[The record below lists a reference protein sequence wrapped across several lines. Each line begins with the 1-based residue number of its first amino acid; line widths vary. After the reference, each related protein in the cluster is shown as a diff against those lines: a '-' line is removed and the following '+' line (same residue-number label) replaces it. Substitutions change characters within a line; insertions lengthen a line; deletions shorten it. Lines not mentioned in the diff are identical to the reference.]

1 MPETGVNLRGLR
13 QHNRAL
19 LLAHILRA
27 GGLSRVELAERTR
40 LTQQAVSKIVPGLL
54 DAGLLDEE
62 RRPATGVGKPRTL
75 LRIRANARHALG
87 AQLDRDSFRVVRTD
101 LTGKIIAARGGPL
114 VPGFTPG
121 QAVSALADATEALLD
136 GVDRERV
143 LGLGVG
149 AVGPLDH
156 REGLIRDATNMPGW
170 HDVPLRDLLAKRTGL
185 SVRLDKNTNTAAFA
199 HHWPDGGPTATAVVL
214 VGTGIGVGLLIDGRL
229 YRGPRTNA
237 GEFGH
242 TTLAYDGP
250 RCACGRRGCVEVL
263 HNAAKTTEE
272 AAGLLAIGLA
282 DLVQVLDLERVVL
295 TGRSVRAA
303 PESYRDTVT
312 ARLRELLPLPH
323 WQRIQVD
330 LDEIGD
336 DVVAFGAAAEVLAG
350 FYGGGEITWES
361 PGYR

>member
-13 QHNRAL
+13 QHNRTL
-19 LLAHILRA
+19 LLTHILRA

-40 LTQQAVSKIVPGLL
+40 LTQQAVSKIVPELL
-54 DAGLLDEE
+54 EAGLLDEE
-62 RRPATGVGKPRTL
+62 RQPASGVGKPRTL
-75 LRIRANARHALG
+75 LRVRANARHALG
-87 AQLDRDSFRVVRTD
+87 AQLDRDSFRVVMTD
-101 LTGKIIAARGGPL
+101 LTGKIIASRGGPL
-114 VPGFTPG
+114 APGFTPD
-121 QAVSALADATEALLD
+121 QAVAALGEATEALS
-136 GVDRERV
+136 DRVEGV

-149 AVGPLDH
+149 SVGPLDH
-156 REGLIRDATNMPGW
+156 HEGVVRDATNMPGW
-170 HDVPLRDLLAKRTGL
+170 HHVPLRDLLAKRTGL
-185 SVRLDKNTNTAAFA
+185 PVRLDKNTNAAAFA
-199 HHWPDGGPTATAVVL
+199 QHWPEGDQAATAVVL

-242 TTLAYDGP
+242 TTLAFDGP

-263 HNAAKTTEE
+263 HNAAATTEE

-303 PESYRDTVT
+303 SEVYRDTVA

-330 LDEIGD
+330 LDEMGD

-350 FYGGGEITWES
+350 FYESGDIT
-361 PGYR
+361 